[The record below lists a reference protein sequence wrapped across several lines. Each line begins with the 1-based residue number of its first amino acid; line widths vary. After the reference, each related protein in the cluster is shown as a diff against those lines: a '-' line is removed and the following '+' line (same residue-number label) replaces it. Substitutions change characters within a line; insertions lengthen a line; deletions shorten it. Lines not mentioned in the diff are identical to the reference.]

1 MYYIVNVGIF
11 GICLVTEPQRLV
23 VRQYRQGEVVI
34 FCLVVDRPSLHP
46 VPIVVVGAGSLL
58 FHKLTTVSLVGPSSA
73 TFTS

>member
-11 GICLVTEPQRLV
+11 GICLVTV